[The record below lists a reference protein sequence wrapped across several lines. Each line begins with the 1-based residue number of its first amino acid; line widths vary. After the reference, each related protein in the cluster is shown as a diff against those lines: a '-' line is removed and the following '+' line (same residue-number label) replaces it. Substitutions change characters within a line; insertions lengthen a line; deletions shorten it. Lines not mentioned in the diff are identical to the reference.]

1 MKFITQTKMIA
12 FVMFFSVSA
21 RADNYCD
28 VSRHSPTYGIDFN
41 QVGELVWRSKP
52 KVSVECGII
61 ENIIAIRAG
70 HVGEGHYKNVVLLVD
85 QDDEKFLAVA
95 KSGELTVYSFTS
107 ARGEVFYAAVKGN
120 YAQASLLSAG
130 ALAVNGFAD
139 VPLPNGFTAYMPIL
153 ERVL

>member
-1 MKFITQTKMIA
+1 
-12 FVMFFSVSA
+12 MFFWVVLFFNPAFSFG
-21 RADNYCD
+21 YCD
-28 VSRHSPTYGIDFN
+28 VSRHSPTYEMDFN
-41 QVGELVWRSKP
+41 QASELVWKSKP
-52 KVSVECGII
+52 NASVECGII
-61 ENIIAIRAG
+61 ENIIAMRAG
-70 HVGEGHYKNVVLLVD
+70 HVGEGHFKNVVLLAD